1 MTTTHFPSKD
11 VQMASVPDA
20 VQELP
25 DSFSNG
31 FTSAVWQQFV
41 GLLTAADSLVSW
53 PILGLFQ
60 F

>member
-1 MTTTHFPSKD
+1 
-11 VQMASVPDA
+11 MASVPDA

>member
-1 MTTTHFPSKD
+1 
-11 VQMASVPDA
+11 MASVPDA
-20 VQELP
+20 VQELL
-25 DSFSNG
+25 DSFSKG
-31 FTSAVWQQFV
+31 FTSSVWQRFA

>member
-1 MTTTHFPSKD
+1 
-11 VQMASVPDA
+11 
-20 VQELP
+20 
-25 DSFSNG
+25 
-31 FTSAVWQQFV
+31 VWQLFV